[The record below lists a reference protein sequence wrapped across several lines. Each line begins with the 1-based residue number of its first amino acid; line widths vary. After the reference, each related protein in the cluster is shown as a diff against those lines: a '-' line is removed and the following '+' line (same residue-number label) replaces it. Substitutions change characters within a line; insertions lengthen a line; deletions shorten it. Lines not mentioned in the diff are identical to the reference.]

1 MNHLSGFSRSLRKLV
16 KNDGGD
22 MVLMHALSVVPM
34 LLAVGAS
41 LDYSRYSAA
50 QTHIQAAVD
59 SAALSAAAMPPQTT
73 DAARIA
79 VAEASLENNLAHGSA
94 AGLPLE
100 TSFTIVN
107 KHFEMSASVEVPSS
121 LMQLTGVS
129 SLVAEGAAE
138 ANMAGSSKAEIAMV
152 LDYSTSMNDTSGGSV
167 KYVAMRKAASKLVND
182 LAASNP
188 QGVKFGLVPFSHKV
202 STSLPGNFVMGG
214 GSGTWT
220 GCTGDRPYPANLT
233 SATPTL
239 NNNTKWNQSVPAR
252 SGFTCSGFS
261 SRSLVVKP
269 LTNNFTAVTSQL
281 GVMQPYGYTH
291 IALGAEFGYHLLTNN
306 APFTDAVPASDH
318 ATRKFMIVLTD
329 GMQTEPGFGSGGTR
343 SVAQG
348 EQNLEDLCE
357 TVKADG
363 ITIITV
369 AFDMND
375 TGTRQR
381 LQACASGVGNF
392 FIADDATDLS
402 QAFETIKTAIAT
414 DIYLSK

>member
-1 MNHLSGFSRSLRKLV
+1 MNHLSRLSRSLRKFV
-16 KNDGGD
+16 KNENGD

-41 LDYSRYSAA
+41 LDYARFSSV

-59 SAALSAAAMPPQTT
+59 SAALSAAAMGPQTT
-73 DAARIA
+73 DADRIA
-79 VAEASLENNLAHGSA
+79 TAKSSLANNLAQGAA
-94 AGLPLE
+94 AGL
-100 TSFTIVN
+100 SIDSDFSVIN
-107 KHFEMSASVEVPSS
+107 KHFEMSASVDVPSS
-121 LMQLTGVS
+121 LMQLTGIS
-129 SLVAEGAAE
+129 SLTARGNAEV
-138 ANMAGSSKAEIAMV
+138 NMAGSSKAEIAMV
-152 LDYSTSMNDTSGGSV
+152 LDYSTSMNETSGGSV
-167 KYVAMRKAASKLVND
+167 KYVAMRRAASKLVND

-202 STSLPGNFVMGG
+202 STSLAGNFVMGG

-220 GCTGDRPYPANLT
+220 GCTGDRPYPANLG

-252 SGFTCSGFS
+252 SGFTCSGFA
-261 SRSLVVKP
+261 SRSLVVRP

-291 IALGAEFGYHLLTNN
+291 IALGAEFGYHLLADN
-306 APFTDAVPASDH
+306 APFTEAAPRSDH
-318 ATRKFMIVLTD
+318 ATKKFMVILTD
-329 GMQTEPGFGSGGTR
+329 GMQTEPAFGSGGTR
-343 SVAQG
+343 SVAKG
-348 EQNLEDLCE
+348 EDNLESICE

-363 ITIITV
+363 ITILTV

-381 LQACASGVGNF
+381 LQNCASGPGNF

-402 QAFETIKTAIAT
+402 LAFDTIKTAIAT